1 MISLETLAP
10 HIHRIRQSIPDS
22 VRLIAVT
29 KNIPVESMRVAH
41 AAGLHEF
48 AESRI
53 QEAQIKQAQLQDLSN
68 ITWHFIGHLQRNKAK
83 LALTHFDWIH
93 SVDSLRLAEHLDTL
107 IASGAPSPQL
117 CLQVKLREDPSKYG
131 LTPAELSVALPTL
144 ASYSHLNLQGLMTI
158 LPRSIPAAETGSIF
172 AELKTLAQTLQ
183 QDPYYPLSLPELS
196 MGMSDDYQ
204 SAIQAGATM
213 IRLGRILFPFN

>member
-1 MISLETLAP
+1 
-10 HIHRIRQSIPDS
+10 
-22 VRLIAVT
+22 
-29 KNIPVESMRVAH
+29 
-41 AAGLHEF
+41 
-48 AESRI
+48 
-53 QEAQIKQAQLQDLSN
+53 LQDLPN

-93 SVDSLRLAEHLDTL
+93 SVDSLRLAEHLETL

-131 LTPAELSVALPTL
+131 WTPAELLAALPNL
-144 ASYSHLNLQGLMTI
+144 ASYSHLHLEGLMTI
-158 LPRSIPAAETGSIF
+158 LPLSIPAAKTGSIF

-183 QDPYYPLSLPELS
+183 QHPHHPLVLPELS

-204 SAIQAGATM
+204 AAIQAGATM
-213 IRLGRILFPFN
+213 VRLGRILFSP